1 MVVYHLIEKL
11 HWKFNSLMDFNM
23 KRIIILFILFMSIGF
38 SNANAQTPAIQ
49 VIGNTTGLREVTI
62 KECKAIFK
70 GKYSNWKN
78 QEQVIIVLPNSKNS
92 IAEDVAK
99 YFFDGSVKS
108 MQKYWLS
115 LVFQGRGNP
124 PVFLENDQETIQFI
138 QKNPGSIGFI
148 SNDTKVSRNLII
160 ELK

>member
-1 MVVYHLIEKL
+1 MRKLFVLLIL
-11 HWKFNSLMDFNM
+11 LITAGVIQVHSQTRDF
-23 KRIIILFILFMSIGF
+23 
-38 SNANAQTPAIQ
+38 Q
-49 VIGNTTGLREVTI
+49 VIGNNTGLREVTL

-78 QEQVIIVLPNSKNS
+78 QEQVIIVLPTSKNS
-92 IAEDVAK
+92 IAESIAK
-99 YFFDGSVKS
+99 NIFDGSIKS

-138 QKNPGSIGFI
+138 QKNPGAIGFI